1 MVQPNMDRRTFVE
14 ALGALGALS
23 IAGVSAGSPPS
34 VAVAAESA
42 FPAPRTG
49 KPVEAKVDPKT
60 GDVSVNEDVIVRYS
74 GCVGCYQSCGNRI
87 KLDRATGRVLG
98 VGGNPYNPSG
108 AVKPLAFDAPLEEAY
123 RSMSYVNG
131 AGNITRGTICGRGNG
146 TLDAVSQPERITTP
160 LKRAGK
166 RGEGK
171 WKPIGWDQLLK
182 EVTEGGKLFADIG
195 EDREIEGFKAVHDT
209 VTPINPEQP
218 DLGPKSNQIIIWNTR
233 ADGRRQLNA
242 RFAQTFGTLNN
253 FSHNSS

>member
-1 MVQPNMDRRTFVE
+1 MVQANMDRRTFVE

-23 IAGVSAGSPPS
+23 IAGVGIGSQPS

-42 FPAPRTG
+42 FPPPQTG

-108 AVKPLAFDAPLEEAY
+108 AVKPLPFEAPLEEAY
-123 RSMSYVNG
+123 RSMSYANG
-131 AGNITRGTICGRGNG
+131 AGNLTRGTICGRGNG
-146 TLDAVSQPERITTP
+146 TLDAVSQPGRITTP

-182 EVTEGGKLFADIG
+182 EVTEGGKLFAEIG
-195 EDREIEGFKAVHDT
+195 EDHDIEGFKAVHDT

-242 RFAQTFGTLNN
+242 CFAQTFGTVNN

>member
-1 MVQPNMDRRTFVE
+1 MVQANMDRRTFVE

-23 IAGVSAGSPPS
+23 IAGVGIGSQPS

-42 FPAPRTG
+42 FPPPQTG

-108 AVKPLAFDAPLEEAY
+108 AVKPLPFEAPLEEAY
-123 RSMSYVNG
+123 RSMSYANG
-131 AGNITRGTICGRGNG
+131 AGNLTRGTICGRGNG
-146 TLDAVSQPERITTP
+146 TLDAVSQPGRITTP

-171 WKPIGWDQLLK
+171 WKAIGWDQLIK
-182 EVTEGGKLFADIG
+182 EVTEGGKLFAEIG
-195 EDREIEGFKAVHDT
+195 EDREVMGFKELHDT
-209 VTPINPEQP
+209 KTPMNPDEP
-218 DLGPKSNQIIIWNTR
+218 GLGPVSNQLVMLGSR
-233 ADGRRQLNA
+233 SDGRGNFSS
-242 RFAQTFGTLNN
+242 RFASTFGTINAYG
-253 FSHNSS
+253 HASS

>member
-1 MVQPNMDRRTFVE
+1 MVQANMDRRTFVE

-23 IAGVSAGSPPS
+23 IAGVGIGSQPS

-42 FPAPRTG
+42 FPPPQTG

-108 AVKPLAFDAPLEEAY
+108 AVKPLPFEAPLEEAY
-123 RSMSYVNG
+123 RSMSYANG
-131 AGNITRGTICGRGNG
+131 AGNLTRGTICGRGNG
-146 TLDAVSQPERITTP
+146 TLDAVSQPGRITTP

-171 WKPIGWDQLLK
+171 WKAITWDDLIK
-182 EVTEGGKLFADIG
+182 EVTEGGKLFADAG
-195 EDREIEGFKAVHDT
+195 EDREVEGFKALHDT
-209 VTPINPEQP
+209 VTPLNPDYP
-218 DLGPKSNQIIIWNTR
+218 DLGPVSNQFVMLGGR
-233 ADGRRQLNA
+233 GDGRTTIGTRFTNCFGSLN
-242 RFAQTFGTLNN
+242 QYGHGST
-253 FSHNSS
+253 

>member
-1 MVQPNMDRRTFVE
+1 MARTNLDRRSFLK
-14 ALGALGALS
+14 AAGGLGALS
-23 IAGVSAGSPPS
+23 IAGVGIAGQVPK
-34 VAVAAESA
+34 AQAEETA
-42 FPAPRTG
+42 FPEQQHGQPLEATVDPVTG
-49 KPVEAKVDPKT
+49 KLE
-60 GDVSVNEDVIVRYS
+60 VNEDVIVRYS

-108 AVKPLAFDAPLEEAY
+108 AVKPLPFEAPLEEAY
-123 RSMSYVNG
+123 RSMSYANG
-131 AGNITRGTICGRGNG
+131 AGNLTRGTICGRGNG
-146 TLDAVSQPERITTP
+146 TLDAVSQPGRITTP

-182 EVTEGGKLFADIG
+182 EVTEGGKLFAEIG
-195 EDREIEGFKAVHDT
+195 EDHDIEGFKAVRDT

-242 RFAQTFGTLNN
+242 RFAQTFGTVNN

>member
-1 MVQPNMDRRTFVE
+1 MVQANMDRRTFVE

-23 IAGVSAGSPPS
+23 IAGVGIGSQPS

-42 FPAPRTG
+42 FPPPQTG

-98 VGGNPYNPSG
+98 VGGNPYNP
-108 AVKPLAFDAPLEEAY
+108 ADAYPFLDFEAPLTEAY
-123 RSMSYVNG
+123 QSLSYANG
-131 AGNITRGTICGRGNG
+131 KGNQLRGTVCGRGNG
-146 TLDAVSQPERITTP
+146 TLDGYTQPDRITVP

-182 EVTEGGKLFADIG
+182 EV
-195 EDREIEGFKAVHDT
+195 
-209 VTPINPEQP
+209 
-218 DLGPKSNQIIIWNTR
+218 S
-233 ADGRRQLNA
+233 
-242 RFAQTFGTLNN
+242 
-253 FSHNSS
+253 